1 MSELNDILSQLHD
14 AQASAQSAESNADDA
29 SSTAEECRD
38 SINRAVDYANNS
50 SGYANDAAEHI
61 DSVINAIQ
69 CYIDAK
75 NEAEEDTEKEEQATK
90 SFIDVLEYL
99 DAKLDTIKS
108 TVASANNLV
117 SNARRLSGSTA
128 FLPTGLHQAT
138 KSFIDVL
145 EYLDAKLDTIKSTV
159 ASANNL
165 VSNALLDMKNENL
178 PLQERSERLLE
189 ASTDEAQEETA
200 EYA

>member
-128 FLPTGLHQAT
+128 FLPTGLHQA
-138 KSFIDVL
+138 SSGVWLSASLGGLRVL
-145 EYLDAKLDTIKSTV
+145 IYVGVFSQHILSPPRPSDPEQHA
-159 ASANNL
+159 
-165 VSNALLDMKNENL
+165 
-178 PLQERSERLLE
+178 
-189 ASTDEAQEETA
+189 
-200 EYA
+200 

>member
-117 SNARRLSGSTA
+117 SNA
-128 FLPTGLHQAT
+128 
-138 KSFIDVL
+138 
-145 EYLDAKLDTIKSTV
+145 
-159 ASANNL
+159 
-165 VSNALLDMKNENL
+165 LLDMKNENL
-178 PLQERSERLLE
+178 PIQERSERLLE